1 MTRYE
6 KKIQEIKGES
16 AWQFLLQMSFFLH
29 IIKLSESQVIKKTA
43 LELSV
48 FISLLS
54 IINGQIKVNIK
65 TNLFLNQAQKLNTQF
80 SSSFLQSV
88 IYILAS
94 IGEFGHI

>member
-65 TNLFLNQAQKLNTQF
+65 TNLF
-80 SSSFLQSV
+80 
-88 IYILAS
+88 
-94 IGEFGHI
+94 